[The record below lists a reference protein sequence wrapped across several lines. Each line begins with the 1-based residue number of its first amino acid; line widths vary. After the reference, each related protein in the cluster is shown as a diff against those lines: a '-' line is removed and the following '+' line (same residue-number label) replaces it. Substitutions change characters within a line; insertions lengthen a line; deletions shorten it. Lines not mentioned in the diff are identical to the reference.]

1 MSREIKFRAWDL
13 KEKKMY
19 YSPYCIDSQNM
30 GGSICVTPGDKGC
43 EDGKM
48 GLYYGEEIDF
58 ELMQYTGLLDKNG
71 KEIYHDDLWK
81 GKICGVDDIFQIVC
95 SPPQMG
101 ALWENGVM
109 PFIAERMQEG
119 EIVGNVWETPELL
132 KEKKV

>member
-58 ELMQYTGLLDKNG
+58 ELMQYLNLKDINGQKIYEGDVYIGVEDPYEEHYLVDLHETIYRHYSDIRDHSGTGSA
-71 KEIYHDDLWK
+71 E
-81 GKICGVDDIFQIVC
+81 
-95 SPPQMG
+95 
-101 ALWENGVM
+101 WEV
-109 PFIAERMQEG
+109 
-119 EIVGNVWETPELL
+119 VGNIRENPELR
-132 KEKKV
+132 ERI